1 MNIRICKTLLLSTL
15 LFKSFCS
22 YSQERNDSALNGTL
36 ICLDNILYPY
46 PMYSDSI
53 LESNPLLYYNRLVYP
68 TLIINNIIISDD
80 SLINCFRNHFDKKK
94 IKKLKWIDE
103 KKAERKGIRNVSI
116 HGALIIKTK
125 KRYYF
130 DLGQY

>member
-80 SLINCFRNHFDKKK
+80 SF
-94 IKKLKWIDE
+94 
-103 KKAERKGIRNVSI
+103 
-116 HGALIIKTK
+116 II
-125 KRYYF
+125 
-130 DLGQY
+130 